1 MIGKLENDKKSIHD
15 LIEIIEALREED
27 GCPWDRQQTHESIKK
42 AIIEE
47 SYEVMDAIDKDDED
61 GIVEELGD
69 VLLQVVFHSVLGKE
83 EGRYDLGDIID
94 GICNKMIYRH
104 PHVFGKDK
112 VENTKEVLVN
122 WDELKKKEKNLETTT
137 DELKA
142 VARALPALIRAKKVQ
157 GKARKVGFDWDR
169 VEDVALK
176 VEEEL
181 KEVLDVYKSEN
192 RAMITE
198 EVGDLLFACV
208 NISRFL
214 NVDPEEALNIA
225 TDKFIRR
232 VGYIEGKA
240 MGKGVG
246 LKEMSLEEMD
256 ILWNEM
262 KKLEKQKI

>member
-1 MIGKLENDKKSIHD
+1 MISKLEKDKKDIYD
-15 LIEIIEALREED
+15 LIEIIEALRGD
-27 GCPWDRQQTHESIKK
+27 NGCPWDREQTHESIKK

-47 SYEVMDAIDKDDED
+47 SYEVMDAIDKEDEE

-104 PHVFGKDK
+104 PHVFGNDK
-112 VENTKEVLVN
+112 VENTEDVLVN
-122 WDELKKKEKNLETTT
+122 WDELKRKEKNLETTT
-137 DELKA
+137 DELKGI
-142 VARALPALIRAKKVQ
+142 ARALPALIRAKKVQ
-157 GKARKVGFDWDR
+157 GKASKVGFDWDR

-181 KEVLDVYKSEN
+181 KEVLDVYKSKN

-208 NISRFL
+208 NVSRFL
-214 NVDPEEALNIA
+214 DVDPEEALTIA

-232 VGYIEGKA
+232 FSYIEEKA
-240 MGKGVG
+240 RGKGLD
-246 LKEMSLEEMD
+246 LKQMPLEEMD
-256 ILWNEM
+256 MLWNEI
-262 KKLEKQKI
+262 KKLEK

>member
-1 MIGKLENDKKSIHD
+1 MIGNLEKSKKDIYD
-15 LIEIIEALREED
+15 LIEIIEALRAED
-27 GCPWDRQQTHESIKK
+27 GCPWDREQTHESIKK

-47 SYEVMDAIDKDDED
+47 SYEVVDSIEKHDDA
-61 GIVEELGD
+61 GTVEELGD
-69 VLLQVVFHSVLGKE
+69 VLLQVAFHSVLGKE

-94 GICNKMIYRH
+94 GICNKMISRH

-112 VENTKEVLVN
+112 VRDTEEVLLN

-142 VARALPALIRAKKVQ
+142 VARALPGLIRAKKVQ
-157 GKARKVGFDWDR
+157 SKAGKVGFDWDR

-181 KEVLDVYKSEN
+181 KEVLDVYKSRN

-208 NISRFL
+208 NVSRFL
-214 NVDPEEALNIA
+214 DIDPEEALTLA

-232 VGYIEGKA
+232 FSYIEEKA
-240 MGKGVG
+240 RSKNLD
-246 LKEMSLEEMD
+246 LKKMPLEEMNR
-256 ILWNEM
+256 LWNEI
-262 KKLEKQKI
+262 KKLEK

>member
-1 MIGKLENDKKSIHD
+1 MISKLEKDKRNIYD
-15 LIEIIEALREED
+15 LIEIVEALRKEN
-27 GCPWDRQQTHESIKK
+27 GCPWDREQTHESIKK

-47 SYEVMDAIDKDDED
+47 SYEVMDAIDKADEE
-61 GIVEELGD
+61 GTVEELGD

-94 GICNKMIYRH
+94 GICNKMVYRH
-104 PHVFGKDK
+104 PHVFGNDK
-112 VENTKEVLVN
+112 VENTEEVMVS

-142 VARALPALIRAKKVQ
+142 VARALPALIRAEKVQ
-157 GKARKVGFDWDR
+157 GKAKAKTVGHELDK

-176 VEEEL
+176 VKQEL
-181 KEVLDVYKSEN
+181 EEVLDVYRSKN

-214 NVDPEEALNIA
+214 NVDPEEALNMA
-225 TDKFIRR
+225 TDKFIRKFS
-232 VGYIEGKA
+232 YIEEK
-240 MGKGVG
+240 VREEG
-246 LKEMSLEEMD
+246 LDSKKILYEEMD
-256 ILWNEM
+256 GLYNQV
-262 KKLEKQKI
+262 K

>member
-1 MIGKLENDKKSIHD
+1 MISKLEKDKKDIYD
-15 LIEIIEALREED
+15 LIEIIEALRGD
-27 GCPWDRQQTHESIKK
+27 NGCPWDREQTHESIKK

-47 SYEVMDAIDKDDED
+47 SYEVMDAIDKEDEE

-104 PHVFGKDK
+104 PHVFGNDK
-112 VENTKEVLVN
+112 VENTEAVLVN
-122 WDELKKKEKNLETTT
+122 WDELKRKEKNLETTT
-137 DELKA
+137 DELKGI
-142 VARALPALIRAKKVQ
+142 ARALPALIRAKKVQ
-157 GKARKVGFDWDR
+157 GKASKVGFDWDR

-181 KEVLDVYKSEN
+181 KEVLDVYKSED

-214 NVDPEEALNIA
+214 DVDPEEALNIA

-232 VGYIEGKA
+232 FSYIEEKA
-240 MGKGVG
+240 RGKGLD
-246 LKEMSLEEMD
+246 LKQMPLEEMD
-256 ILWNEM
+256 MLWNEI
-262 KKLEKQKI
+262 KKLEK

>member
-1 MIGKLENDKKSIHD
+1 MISKLEKDKKDIYD
-15 LIEIIEALREED
+15 LIEIIEALREEN
-27 GCPWDRQQTHESIKK
+27 GCPWDREQTHESIKK

-47 SYEVMDAIDKDDED
+47 SYEVMDAIDKDDEE

-83 EGRYDLGDIID
+83 EGRYDLGDIIE

-112 VENTKEVLVN
+112 VENTEEVLVN

-142 VARALPALIRAKKVQ
+142 VAMALPALIRAKKVQ

-214 NVDPEEALNIA
+214 DVDPEEALNIA

-232 VGYIEGKA
+232 VSYIEEKA
-240 MGKGVG
+240 RGKGLG
-246 LKEMSLEEMD
+246 LKDMSLEEMD
-256 ILWNEM
+256 ILWNEI
-262 KKLEKQKI
+262 KKLEK

>member
-1 MIGKLENDKKSIHD
+1 MISKLEKDKKDIYD
-15 LIEIIEALREED
+15 LIEIIEALRGD
-27 GCPWDRQQTHESIKK
+27 NGCPWDREQTHESIKK

-47 SYEVMDAIDKDDED
+47 SYEVMDAIGKEDEE

-104 PHVFGKDK
+104 PHVFGKEK
-112 VENTKEVLVN
+112 VENIEKVLVN

-137 DELKA
+137 DELKGI
-142 VARALPALIRAKKVQ
+142 ARALPALIRAKKVQ
-157 GKARKVGFDWDR
+157 GKASKVGFDWDR

-181 KEVLDVYKSEN
+181 KEVLDVYKSKN

-214 NVDPEEALNIA
+214 DVDPEEALTIA

-232 VGYIEGKA
+232 FSYIEEKA
-240 MGKGVG
+240 RGKGLD
-246 LKEMSLEEMD
+246 LKQMPLEEMD
-256 ILWNEM
+256 MLWNEI
-262 KKLEKQKI
+262 KKLEK

>member
-1 MIGKLENDKKSIHD
+1 MMSKLKKDKKDIYD
-15 LIEIIEALREED
+15 LIKIIEALREEN
-27 GCPWDRQQTHESIKK
+27 GCPWDREQTHESIKK

-47 SYEVMDAIDKDDED
+47 SYEVMDAIDKDDEE
-61 GIVEELGD
+61 GTVEELGD

-104 PHVFGKDK
+104 PHVFGNDK
-112 VENTKEVLVN
+112 VENAEDVLVN

-137 DELKA
+137 DELKGI
-142 VARALPALIRAKKVQ
+142 ARALPALIRAKKVQ
-157 GKARKVGFDWDR
+157 GKASKVGFDWDR

-181 KEVLDVYKSEN
+181 EEVLGVYKSKN

-214 NVDPEEALNIA
+214 DVDPEEALTMA
-225 TDKFIRR
+225 TDKFIGR
-232 VGYIEGKA
+232 VSYIEEKVR
-240 MGKGVG
+240 GKGLE
-246 LKEMSLEEMD
+246 LKKIPREEMD
-256 ILWNEM
+256 MLWNEI
-262 KKLEKQKI
+262 KRLEK